1 MSRPPG
7 TMKDSNIGRLPPE
20 LRNSISE
27 LVLQAHFEGECC
39 DHTGRT
45 GTRFAVVEHIRGTT
59 HHNKFLELPQ
69 LLAPLQVCSQMRD
82 EAILL
87 LFGSQSIWLAHSQAR
102 AEEKKDP
109 DGSPKSAGVARLV
122 SHDEKDFGAIEL
134 TQDNLRI
141 PTRLRAT
148 RGSNLGNQTTRTWVG
163 VQNWDRYAHH
173 SGGIKQARRGY

>member
-59 HHNKFLELPQ
+59 HHNRCAMRRYCCCSVRRASGLRTVK
-69 LLAPLQVCSQMRD
+69 LAPRKKKIPMAAQRAQELQGWSAMMRK
-82 EAILL
+82 I
-87 LFGSQSIWLAHSQAR
+87 
-102 AEEKKDP
+102 
-109 DGSPKSAGVARLV
+109 SAQ
-122 SHDEKDFGAIEL
+122 IEL